1 MYYMINKYPW
11 LEPFWERLTAAH
23 RQNRLP
29 HALLLTGQSGIGK
42 AVFAE
47 ELARFLLCEQPTDG
61 KFPCQQCTGCTLFAA
76 GSNPD
81 YFRLIPAE
89 DSRAIRIDQVRQL
102 SENLSLTSHGNG
114 YKVAVLVPS
123 DALNINAA
131 NSLLKTLEEPSDN
144 TVLVLVS
151 AHPTR
156 LPATIRSRCQE
167 IRIQV
172 TDRESTIRWLT
183 ARYDGPSP
191 DVYLTL
197 ANGAPLQALQLAQE
211 QALEER
217 QRRFRALI
225 GIHARRESPLTVA
238 QDWAADEDLKGLRW
252 MGEWLMDMLK
262 IRLCG
267 QTQFIHGVD
276 QQEGLTA
283 LAQKLDSRVLFGL
296 LDSINRM
303 LKLSDS
309 TLNRQMMM
317 EFILLTWAEQASGY

>member
-1 MYYMINKYPW
+1 MIKEYPW

-29 HALLLTGQSGIGK
+29 HALLLTGQQGMGK

-47 ELARFLLCEQPTDG
+47 ELAHFLLCEHPIDG
-61 KFPCQQCTGCTLFAA
+61 SAPCRQCTSCTLFAA

-81 YFRLIPAE
+81 YFSLTPVE
-89 DSRAIRIDQVRQL
+89 DSRIIKIDQIREL
-102 SENLSLTSHGNG
+102 TEKLSLSSHGAG
-114 YKVAVLVPS
+114 YKVAVLMPA

-151 AHPTR
+151 AHPSR

-167 IRIQV
+167 VRIQAADQEL
-172 TDRESTIRWLT
+172 TTRWLT

-191 DVYLTL
+191 DVYLAL
-197 ANGAPLQALQLAQE
+197 ANGAPLQALQLAQT
-211 QALEER
+211 QTLEER
-217 QRRFRALI
+217 QRRFRALV
-225 GIHARRESPLTVA
+225 GIHAGQESALTVA

-252 MGEWLMDMLK
+252 MREWLMDMLR
-262 IRLCG
+262 IRLSG
-267 QTQFIHGVD
+267 QAQGIHGVD
-276 QQEGLTA
+276 LQEGLTA
-283 LAQKLDSRVLFGL
+283 LARKLDSRVLFGL
-296 LDSINRM
+296 LDGINRM
-303 LKLSDS
+303 LKLADS

-317 EFILLTWAEQASGY
+317 EDILLAWAEQASGY

>member
-1 MYYMINKYPW
+1 MIKEYQW
-11 LEPFWERLTAAH
+11 LESFWERLTAAH

-29 HALLLTGQSGIGK
+29 HALLLTGQSGMGK

-47 ELARFLLCEQPTDG
+47 ELARYLLCEHPIEG
-61 KFPCQQCTGCTLFAA
+61 SSPCRQCTGCTLFAA

-81 YFRLIPAE
+81 YFRLTPVE
-89 DSRAIRIDQVRQL
+89 DSRVIKIDQIREL
-102 SENLSLTSHGNG
+102 TEKLSLSSHGAG
-114 YKVAVLVPS
+114 YKVAVLIPA

-151 AHPTR
+151 ANPSR

-167 IRIQV
+167 VRIQV
-172 TDRESTIRWLT
+172 TDRESTTRWLS

-191 DVYLTL
+191 DVYLAL

-211 QALEER
+211 QTLEER
-217 QRRFRALI
+217 QRRFRALV
-225 GIHARRESPLTVA
+225 GIHAGQESPLTVA

-252 MGEWLMDMLK
+252 MREWLMDMLR
-262 IRLCG
+262 IRIRG
-267 QTQFIHGVD
+267 ETQGIHGVD
-276 QQEGLTA
+276 LQEGLTM
-283 LAQKLDSRVLFGL
+283 LARKLDSRVLFGL
-296 LDSINRM
+296 LDGINRM
-303 LKLSDS
+303 LKLADS

-317 EFILLTWAEQASGY
+317 EDILLAWAEQASGY